1 MPGRFLSGILLAAV
15 TLALLVMPAAAA
27 GEVQCG
33 EVVTHDITLD
43 HDLTGCAGDGLVVGA
58 HGVTVNLN
66 GHLIE
71 GTGPGNGSDVI
82 YGDTRDGVDN
92 AAGYRGVTIENGE
105 IRKFDTGVKLYEA
118 DSNRVTG
125 LDSHGNL
132 VGIIAVESSDNRID
146 ANDAHQDGFG
156 LYLVESGGNRVSG
169 NMLDANTFGLYLV
182 ESSGNTIWRNSSQ
195 GSGILGFE
203 ITKGSDGNVVMDNT
217 ILVSNGP
224 GLLMSV
230 SVANSV
236 EGNLI
241 RDHRGGGVVLSNADR
256 TRLARN
262 TVENRSFDQGTLP
275 AGTSGVQ
282 IFVDSDDVTLDRNLI
297 AGYPHGVVVQSS
309 AHATLSRNDLRGGVG
324 DGITV
329 VSGAPGAVLDRNTTT
344 LFGDDGIDVE
354 DGSVAVSRNVA
365 NRNGDYGIEAVPGVD
380 RGGNKAAGNGNPG
393 QCLNVSCK

>member
-15 TLALLVMPAAAA
+15 TLALLVMPAVAA
-27 GEVQCG
+27 GEIHCG

-43 HDLTGCAGDGLVVGA
+43 HDLTGCTGDGLVAGA
-58 HGVTVNLN
+58 DGVTVNLN

-82 YGDTRDGVDN
+82 YGDTGDGVDN

-118 DSNRVTG
+118 DSNRVTR

-132 VGIIAVESSDNRID
+132 VGIIAVESSDNRIE

-169 NMLDANTFGLYLV
+169 NTLDANTFGLYLV
-182 ESSGNTIWRNSSQ
+182 ESSGNTIWRNSSR

-203 ITKGSDGNVVMDNT
+203 VTEGSDGNVVMDNT

-230 SVANSV
+230 SVGNSV
-236 EGNLI
+236 EGNVI

-262 TVENRSFDQGTLP
+262 SIENRSFDQGTLP

-297 AGYPHGVVVQSS
+297 AGYPRGVVVQSS
-309 AHATLSRNDLRGGVG
+309 ARATLSHNDLRGGVG

-329 VSGAPGAVLDRNTTT
+329 LSGAPGAVLDRNTTT

-354 DGSVAVSRNVA
+354 DGSAAVSRNVA
-365 NRNGDYGIEAVPGVD
+365 NRNGDYGIQGVPGVD
-380 RGGNKAAGNGNPG
+380 HGGNKAAGNGNPA